1 MDYFVLA
8 AMSLEGIRLGFFFF
22 CCTFNEISGFPTRM
36 SKSEKART
44 KQFECKKKK
53 NSNKRK
59 NQIGI

>member
-8 AMSLEGIRLGFFFF
+8 AMSLEGIRLGFLF

-44 KQFECKKKK
+44 KQFECKKIKIQTNERIK
-53 NSNKRK
+53 
-59 NQIGI
+59 